1 MLSPLYL
8 FAVALGLAFLFG
20 LFDKIGRAISMTL
33 LYAALAFFVLI
44 SGSWL
49 VHLLGGAAPVLIQ
62 TAGFP
67 PPFAIA
73 LRMGVEEAIVTLFAN
88 VVALLGAV
96 YLGRRLKSGPVTG
109 IVLYLLV
116 VMGVNGMVLTR
127 DLFNLF
133 VFIEITSISTYAV
146 LGMQRSGASLASGFK
161 YIMAGGIAS
170 TLFLIGVIYVYR
182 VSGTLYLDGIIGSGT
197 LFTGGVGFLAFFL
210 LFASI
215 LVELKPFPANGWAL
229 DVYQSGHTGLAA
241 LIAAVNSAGFLFAF
255 YKLLPLL
262 PESALPTLV
271 GLGLFTFFF
280 ANLIGLRHSDPRRIL
295 GFSSVAQVGLVT
307 AAAAFGRLTGFG
319 AVVTLV
325 VVGGLFLNHLVAKAG
340 LFWTAGILG
349 PNGSR
354 PAATGSAGAKLPALF
369 IAAFGLLIV
378 ALVGLPPF
386 PGFWAKW
393 QLVVRLVNGGNWVW
407 LAMLLSGSLFEA
419 IYLLRWFGTTVAVRR
434 SASIAAEAVTP
445 SPIAGVVG
453 AGMGAGFPAATVSM
467 QVETAVSV
475 VAASAFTPA
484 PKGVELDE
492 AESEGSPV
500 KCGALILGAI
510 LLAVTGAVMTLLS
523 GEFALVQML
532 PLAAAAALFILDFLP
547 GKLKG
552 VISLAIIAAAA
563 YLVVPSLGGL
573 RWFFELIFLVGGGV
587 ILISSLSRKGRQ
599 VGYYPLA
606 TMLVLSLG
614 SIAAAA
620 TALDFI
626 FAWELMAVSSYLL
639 VLRGDR
645 TGKPSLRY
653 AAFSIGGAFLLMT
666 GFAAAAAALPEAV
679 REVPAVV
686 AAAGGQAVAW
696 LSSFVSG
703 LSLSGL
709 TAGISIDS
717 LLGIGNAAGS
727 ALAGAAVSSGAAPAL
742 VLAAMI
748 LLALGFLMKA
758 GAIGVHVWLPGA
770 YGEAEDDASALI
782 SSVMSKAA
790 LFAIVLF
797 VGVLGL
803 RAAGITSAPSANGAL
818 SVAASLPEIVAWVG
832 ILTALFGALM
842 AVFQEDVKYLMAY
855 SSMSQIGYM
864 IAGVGMMTH
873 LGWTASMFM
882 AVNHLL
888 YKGMLFLAV
897 AGVIQRTGTRSM
909 YRMGGLI
916 KKMPISYISA
926 LIGIIAL
933 SGVPPL
939 PGFGGKWL
947 FYTAL
952 LEKGWYLMAGVA
964 FFAST
969 VAFLYLFRFI
979 YTVFLGQ
986 LKTRFQQLKEAS
998 VWLLI
1003 PQVLLIFGTIAV
1015 AAFPSIILTP
1025 IMNIVSGFFP
1035 ATIRWEN
1042 YTVISTLG
1050 YWNGS
1055 LVMLVTM
1062 GVFITPLAW
1071 LLLVSRKPQVVK
1083 QFNMVYAGER
1093 PDRPETT
1100 HYAHNFFQPYSR
1112 ALGFMVKPVF
1122 VRFWNAV
1129 NEGVHSIAK
1138 AFDNLYSGNGQTYAL
1153 HILLYVVIVYFIMR
1167 GSL

>member
-8 FAVALGLAFLFG
+8 FAVALGLAFLLG
-20 LFDKIGRAISMTL
+20 LFDRIGRAVSMAL
-33 LYAALAFFVLI
+33 LYATLAFFVYV

-49 VHLLGGAAPVLIQ
+49 YALLGGASPLLIQ

-73 LRMGVEEAIVTLFAN
+73 LRMGTGEALVTLFAN
-88 VVALLGAV
+88 FVALLGAV

-133 VFIEITSISTYAV
+133 VFIEITSISTYAI
-146 LGMQRSGASLASGFK
+146 LGMQRSGASLAAGFK

-170 TLFLIGVIYVYR
+170 ILFLVGVIYIYR
-182 VSGTLYLDGIIGSGT
+182 VSGTLYLDQIAGANSP
-197 LFTGGVGFLAFFL
+197 FAGGAGFLAFFL

-229 DVYQSGHTGLAA
+229 DVYQSSHSGLGA

-255 YKLLPLL
+255 YKLLPVL
-262 PESALPTLV
+262 PNAALPTLV
-271 GLGLFTFFF
+271 GLGLVTFFF
-280 ANLIGLRHSDPRRIL
+280 ANLVGLRHTDPRRIL

-307 AAAAFGRLTGFG
+307 AAAAFGRLSGFST
-319 AVVTLV
+319 VMMLV
-325 VVGGLFLNHLVAKAG
+325 VAGGLFLNHLVAKAG
-340 LFWTAGILG
+340 LFWAAGILG
-349 PNGSR
+349 PDGSR
-354 PAATGSAGAKLPALF
+354 PQPDGSKLPAPF

-378 ALVGLPPF
+378 GLVGLPPL
-386 PGFWAKW
+386 PAFWAKW
-393 QLVVRLVNGGNWVW
+393 QLVVSLVAGGHWVW
-407 LAMLLSGSLFEA
+407 ITLLLAGSLFEA

-434 SASIAAEAVTP
+434 AGTAEAAGARPVLAG
-445 SPIAGVVG
+445 AGVG
-453 AGMGAGFPAATVSM
+453 IG
-467 QVETAVSV
+467 TAVADRPV
-475 VAASAFTPA
+475 GLFTAS
-484 PKGVELDE
+484 PKGMELDA
-492 AESEGSPV
+492 AESEGSPA
-500 KCGALILGAI
+500 KCAALILSA
-510 LLAVTGAVMTLLS
+510 LVLTVTGAVMTLLS
-523 GEFALVQML
+523 GEFGLVQLL
-532 PLAAAAALFILDFLP
+532 PLAAGIVLFVLDFLP

-552 VISLAIIAAAA
+552 VLSLAFIAYAA
-563 YLVVPSLGGL
+563 YLIVPTVSGL
-573 RWFFELIFLVGGGV
+573 RWFFELLLLAGGGV
-587 ILISSLSRKGRQ
+587 VLIGSFARKGRQ

-614 SIAAAA
+614 SVAAAI
-620 TALDFI
+620 TALDFV
-626 FAWELMAVSSYLL
+626 FAWEVMALSSYLL
-639 VLRGDR
+639 VLRGDK
-645 TGKPSLRY
+645 TGVPSLRY
-653 AAFSIGGAFLLMT
+653 AGFSVAGALLLMV
-666 GFAAAAAALPEAV
+666 GFAALGIAVPSSMTGAL
-679 REVPAVV
+679 
-686 AAAGGQAVAW
+686 AG
-696 LSSFVSG
+696 
-703 LSLSGL
+703 GL
-709 TAGISIDS
+709 TAGISINS
-717 LLGIGNAAGS
+717 LLGIGGMASALTAADIVVPGLLLAAGI
-727 ALAGAAVSSGAAPAL
+727 
-742 VLAAMI
+742 MI
-748 LLALGFLMKA
+748 ALGLLMKA
-758 GAIGVHVWLPGA
+758 GALGVHVWLPGA
-770 YGEAEDDASALI
+770 YGEAEDDSTALI

-790 LFAIVLF
+790 LFAIVLL
-797 VGVLGL
+797 VGLLGL
-803 RAAGITSAPSANGAL
+803 RVSGAL
-818 SVAASLPEIVAWVG
+818 PGGAGALAAAASLPEIVAWIG

-855 SSMSQIGYM
+855 SSMSQLGYM
-864 IAGVGMMTH
+864 IAGIGMMTH

-888 YKGMLFLAV
+888 YKGMLFLAI
-897 AGVIQRTGTRSM
+897 AGVIARTGTRSM

-916 KKMPISYISA
+916 KRMPISYISA
-926 LIGIIAL
+926 LVGIIAL

-952 LEKGWYLMAGVA
+952 IEKGWYVMAGIA

-986 LKTRFQQLKEAS
+986 LKVRFQKLKEAS
-998 VWLLI
+998 IWLLI
-1003 PQVLLIFGTIAV
+1003 PQLLLILGTIAV
-1015 AAFPSIILTP
+1015 GAFPRVILDP
-1025 IMNIVSGFFP
+1025 IMNIVGGFFP
-1035 ATIRWEN
+1035 ATVHWQN
-1042 YTVISTLG
+1042 YTVVSTLG
-1050 YWNGS
+1050 YWSGS

-1062 GVFITPLAW
+1062 GVFLTPLVW

-1122 VRFWNAV
+1122 VRFWNGV
-1129 NEGVHSIAK
+1129 SEGVHSIAK

-1153 HILLYVVIVYFIMR
+1153 HILLYVVVVYFIMR

>member
-20 LFDKIGRAISMTL
+20 LFDRIGRAISMTL

-73 LRMGVEEAIVTLFAN
+73 LRMGVEEALVTLFAN

-161 YIMAGGIAS
+161 YLMAGGIAS
-170 TLFLIGVIYVYR
+170 TLFLIGVIYIYR
-182 VSGTLYLDGIIGSGT
+182 VSGTLYLDGIIQSGT
-197 LFTGGVGFLAFFL
+197 LFAGGVGFLAFFL
-210 LFASI
+210 LLASI

-255 YKLLPLL
+255 YKLLPVL
-262 PESALPTLV
+262 PEAALPTLV

-280 ANLIGLRHSDPRRIL
+280 ANLIGLRHTDARRIL
-295 GFSSVAQVGLVT
+295 GFSSVAQVGLVA

-319 AVVTLV
+319 AVVTFV

-349 PNGSR
+349 PKGSQASAADS
-354 PAATGSAGAKLPALF
+354 PAAKLPAPF

-393 QLVVRLVNGGNWVW
+393 QLVVRLVSGGNWVW
-407 LAMLLSGSLFEA
+407 LGMLLSGSLFEA

-434 SASIAAEAVTP
+434 
-445 SPIAGVVG
+445 
-453 AGMGAGFPAATVSM
+453 
-467 QVETAVSV
+467 
-475 VAASAFTPA
+475 AASAAADAEEVTRTVPAFVPA

-492 AESEGSPV
+492 AESEGSPA

-510 LLAVTGAVMTLLS
+510 LLSATGAVMTLLS

-532 PLAAAAALFILDFLP
+532 PVAAAVALFVLDLLP

-552 VISLAIIAAAA
+552 VLSLAIIAAAA
-563 YLVVPSLGGL
+563 YLIVPSLSGL

-614 SIAAAA
+614 SIAAAV

-666 GFAAAAAALPEAV
+666 GFAAAAAALPAAV
-679 REVPAVV
+679 REIPAIV

-709 TAGISIDS
+709 TAGISIDG

-727 ALAGAAVSSGAAPAL
+727 ALSGAAASAGAAPGL

-790 LFAIVLF
+790 LFAIMLF
-797 VGVLGL
+797 VGLLGL
-803 RAAGITSAPSANGAL
+803 RAAGVTGGPLANGAL
-818 SVAASLPEIVAWVG
+818 SAAASLPEIVAWVG
-832 ILTALFGALM
+832 ILTALFGAMM

-888 YKGMLFLAV
+888 YKGMLFLAI

-964 FFAST
+964 FFTST

-1003 PQVLLIFGTIAV
+1003 PQVLLIIGTIAI
-1015 AAFPSIILTP
+1015 AAFPSIVLTP

-1035 ATIRWEN
+1035 ATVRWEN

-1062 GVFITPLAW
+1062 GVFITPLVW

-1112 ALGFMVKPVF
+1112 ALGFLVKPVF